1 MTTKQRSYKIK
12 SYVNASHAIRWATGS
27 GKKHTHTWEIVCEL
41 HTVDAM
47 VAFYDIEKNLHQ
59 ALDEL
64 SGKFLND
71 LPEFKTVNPTVENVT
86 EYLFKKIDKTL
97 RENGAQLMRIE
108 VSDSPTRAYCISVT
122 DEKQKDHLE
131 AAC

>member
-1 MTTKQRSYKIK
+1 MPTKQRTYKIK
-12 SYVNASHAIRWATGS
+12 SYVNASHAVRWATGS

-86 EYLFKKIDKTL
+86 EYSFTKIDKTL
-97 RENGAQLMRIE
+97 RDNGAQLLRIE

-122 DEKQKDHLE
+122 E
-131 AAC
+131 

>member
-1 MTTKQRSYKIK
+1 MPTKQRTYKIK
-12 SYVNASHAIRWATGS
+12 SYVNASHAVRWATGS

-71 LPEFKTVNPTVENVT
+71 LPEFKSVNPTVENVT
-86 EYLFKKIDKTL
+86 EYLFTKIDKTL
-97 RENGAQLMRIE
+97 RDNGAQLLRIE

-122 DEKQKDHLE
+122 E
-131 AAC
+131 

>member
-108 VSDSPTRAYCISVT
+108 VSDSPTRSYCISVT
-122 DEKQKDHLE
+122 D
-131 AAC
+131 

>member
-1 MTTKQRSYKIK
+1 MTTKQRTYKIK
-12 SYVNASHAIRWATGS
+12 SYVNASHAVRWATGS

-86 EYLFKKIDKTL
+86 EYLFTKIDKTL
-97 RENGAQLMRIE
+97 RDNGAQLLRIE
-108 VSDSPTRAYCISVT
+108 VSDLPTRAYCISVT
-122 DEKQKDHLE
+122 E
-131 AAC
+131 

>member
-71 LPEFKTVNPTVENVT
+71 LPEFKTVNPTVENVA
-86 EYLFKKIDKTL
+86 EYLFKKIDNTL

-122 DEKQKDHLE
+122 D
-131 AAC
+131 

>member
-1 MTTKQRSYKIK
+1 MPTKQRTYKIK
-12 SYVNASHAIRWATGS
+12 SYVNASHAVRWATGS

-86 EYLFKKIDKTL
+86 EYLFTKIDKTL
-97 RENGAQLMRIE
+97 RDNGAQLLRIE
-108 VSDSPTRAYCISVT
+108 VSDSPTRAYCITVT
-122 DEKQKDHLE
+122 E
-131 AAC
+131 

>member
-1 MTTKQRSYKIK
+1 MTTKQRTYKIK
-12 SYVNASHAIRWATGS
+12 SYVNASHAVRWATGS

-86 EYLFKKIDKTL
+86 EYLFTKIYKTL
-97 RENGAQLMRIE
+97 RDNGAQLMRIE

-122 DEKQKDHLE
+122 E
-131 AAC
+131 

>member
-1 MTTKQRSYKIK
+1 MTTKQRTYKIK
-12 SYVNASHAIRWATGS
+12 SYVNASHAVRWATGS

-71 LPEFKTVNPTVENVT
+71 LPEFKTVNPTLENVT
-86 EYLFKKIDKTL
+86 EYLFTKIDKTL
-97 RENGAQLMRIE
+97 RDNGSQLLRIE

-122 DEKQKDHLE
+122 E
-131 AAC
+131 

>member
-1 MTTKQRSYKIK
+1 MPTKQRTYKIK
-12 SYVNASHAIRWATGS
+12 SYVNASHAVRWATGS

-86 EYLFKKIDKTL
+86 EYLFTKIDKTL
-97 RENGAQLMRIE
+97 RDNGAQLLRIE
-108 VSDSPTRAYCISVT
+108 VSDSSTRAYCISVT
-122 DEKQKDHLE
+122 E
-131 AAC
+131 

>member
-1 MTTKQRSYKIK
+1 MTTKQRTYKIK
-12 SYVNASHAIRWATGS
+12 SYVNASHAVRWATGS
-27 GKKHTHTWEIVCEL
+27 GKKHTHTWKIVCEL

-64 SGKFLND
+64 SGKFLNG

-86 EYLFKKIDKTL
+86 EYLFTKIDKTL
-97 RENGAQLMRIE
+97 RDNGAQLMRIE

-122 DEKQKDHLE
+122 E
-131 AAC
+131 

>member
-47 VAFYDIEKNLHQ
+47 LAFYDIEKNLHQ

-122 DEKQKDHLE
+122 D
-131 AAC
+131 

>member
-1 MTTKQRSYKIK
+1 MTTKQLTYKIK
-12 SYVNASHAIRWATGS
+12 SYVNASHAVRWATGS

-86 EYLFKKIDKTL
+86 EYLFTKIDKTL
-97 RENGAQLMRIE
+97 RDNGAQLLRIE

-122 DEKQKDHLE
+122 E
-131 AAC
+131 

>member
-1 MTTKQRSYKIK
+1 MTTKQRTYKIK
-12 SYVNASHAIRWATGS
+12 SYVNASHAVRWATGS

-47 VAFYDIEKNLHQ
+47 VAFSDIEKNLHQ

-86 EYLFKKIDKTL
+86 EYLFTKIDKTL
-97 RENGAQLMRIE
+97 RDNGAQLLRIE

-122 DEKQKDHLE
+122 E
-131 AAC
+131 

>member
-1 MTTKQRSYKIK
+1 MPTKQRTYKIK
-12 SYVNASHAIRWATGS
+12 SCVNASHAVRWATGS

-86 EYLFKKIDKTL
+86 EYLFTKIDKTL
-97 RENGAQLMRIE
+97 RDNGAQLLRIE

-122 DEKQKDHLE
+122 E
-131 AAC
+131 

>member
-1 MTTKQRSYKIK
+1 MTTKQRTYKIT
-12 SYVNASHAIRWATGS
+12 SYVNASHAVRWATGS

-86 EYLFKKIDKTL
+86 EYLFTKIDKTL
-97 RENGAQLMRIE
+97 RDNGAQLLRIE

-122 DEKQKDHLE
+122 E
-131 AAC
+131 